1 MAKNYK
7 SAAELREELKNRQN
21 DGAEK
26 LAASGKLTA
35 RARMELLFDEGTF
48 VEVGA
53 FIRRKTTELD
63 VGSNEDFEPVV
74 TGYGAVDGTLVY
86 AFSQDFSRLSG
97 ALGQAHAKKIADIYD
112 MAIRSEAPI
121 VGVFD
126 SAGAKILEG
135 VDALAGYGKIMEKA
149 SAAKTA
155 IPQIAVIAG
164 PCGGASAVIARMFDI
179 KIATK
184 NGSLYIVPS
193 SVCEDKEIGT
203 PARLYANGTVDFS
216 VDEEA
221 DAFALVK
228 KLVPCFGTFVES
240 TDDASRTSEI
250 GALIASGEY
259 EIRDVIAQIADE
271 GSFIELKGGHA
282 RHMAT
287 GFASINSR
295 VVGVVATDPAVKG
308 GALCPCAVEKA
319 ADFIDMCSG
328 FEIPVVT
335 LVDTIGVP
343 QKDHAEEKNISEKLA
358 HLACSYTGG
367 LSPKITVVLGKAYG
381 TAFTVLGSKA
391 LGVDV
396 AIALDSAKI
405 AAMAPER
412 AVEFLGDVEDESRK
426 SEIASDWAAKFA
438 SPVEAAKG
446 GHVDDIVAPSELRAR
461 IAASLEMLAF

>member
-1 MAKNYK
+1 M
-7 SAAELREELKNRQN
+7 
-21 DGAEK
+21 
-26 LAASGKLTA
+26 
-35 RARMELLFDEGTF
+35 
-48 VEVGA
+48 
-53 FIRRKTTELD
+53 
-63 VGSNEDFEPVV
+63 
-74 TGYGAVDGTLVY
+74 
-86 AFSQDFSRLSG
+86 
-97 ALGQAHAKKIADIYD
+97 
-112 MAIRSEAPI
+112 
-121 VGVFD
+121 
-126 SAGAKILEG
+126 
-135 VDALAGYGKIMEKA
+135 
-149 SAAKTA
+149 
-155 IPQIAVIAG
+155 
-164 PCGGASAVIARMFDI
+164 
-179 KIATK
+179 
-184 NGSLYIVPS
+184 
-193 SVCEDKEIGT
+193 
-203 PARLYANGTVDFS
+203 
-216 VDEEA
+216 
-221 DAFALVK
+221 K